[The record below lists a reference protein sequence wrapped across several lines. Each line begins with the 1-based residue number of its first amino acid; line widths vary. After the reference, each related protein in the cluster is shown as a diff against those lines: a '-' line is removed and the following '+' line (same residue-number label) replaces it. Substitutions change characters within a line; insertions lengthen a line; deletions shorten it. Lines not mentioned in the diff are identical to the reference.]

1 MAKKLN
7 QTKKKMKKIKL
18 TNSQK
23 KIIAKRQLKMRNRL
37 IKKQFNRLR
46 LVFKQLR
53 GEIDVDEQMFLSEF
67 AWETFSS
74 QLFNELKKGILET
87 VSETSNFLVTHRG
100 IDKKLIP
107 TVKNETLKKLGEEVI
122 AEKVTNI
129 KDTTKKILNKIIVR
143 GQESGTNIKDIAK
156 EITKKIR
163 GMEKK
168 RAMVIARTETA
179 TTATTTYFNGLEQ
192 AGLDKT
198 WWHVGGGK
206 TDRESHLKCDKETKK
221 ANEKFS
227 CGLMHPHELDADA
240 KDVINCHCELV

>member
-1 MAKKLN
+1 MAKKKRK
-7 QTKKKMKKIKL
+7 TKKVKL

-23 KIIAKRQLKMRNRL
+23 KILAKRQLKMRNRL
-37 IKKQFNRLR
+37 ILKQFNRLR

-53 GEIDVDEQMFLSEF
+53 GEIDVDEQMFFSEF

-87 VSETSNFLVTHRG
+87 VSETSNFLITHRG
-100 IDKKLIP
+100 IDEKLIP
-107 TVKNETLKKLGEEVI
+107 AVKNKTLKALSKKVI

-129 KDTTKKILNKIIVR
+129 TKTTKDILNKIIVR

-156 EITKKIR
+156 EITQKVK

-168 RAMVIARTETA
+168 RAMIIARTETA
-179 TTATTTYFNGLEQ
+179 TTATTTYHNGLEQ
-192 AGLDKT
+192 AGLEKT

-206 TDRESHLKCDKETKK
+206 TDRESHLKCDKETIP
-221 ANEKFS
+221 ANETFS
-227 CGLMHPHELDADA
+227 CGLKHPHQLGAPASEI
-240 KDVINCHCELV
+240 INCHCELI

>member
-1 MAKKLN
+1 MKKLN
-7 QTKKKMKKIKL
+7 QVKKKMKKIKL

-107 TVKNETLKKLGEEVI
+107 AVKNKTLKILSKKVI

-129 KDTTKKILNKIIVR
+129 TKTTRDILNKIIVH
-143 GQESGTNIKDIAK
+143 GQESGTNIRDIAK

-240 KDVINCHCELV
+240 KDIINCHCELV

>member
-1 MAKKLN
+1 MKKLN
-7 QTKKKMKKIKL
+7 QVKKKMKKIKL

-46 LVFKQLR
+46 LIFKQLR

-67 AWETFSS
+67 AWETFSG

-240 KDVINCHCELV
+240 KDVINCHCELI

>member
-1 MAKKLN
+1 MKKLN
-7 QTKKKMKKIKL
+7 QVKKKMKKIKL

-46 LVFKQLR
+46 LIFKQLR

-240 KDVINCHCELV
+240 KDVINCHCELI

>member
-1 MAKKLN
+1 MAKKPN
-7 QTKKKMKKIKL
+7 QVKKKMKKIKL

-37 IKKQFNRLR
+37 ILKLFGRLK

-53 GEIDVDEQMFLSEF
+53 GDIDVNEQMFLGEF
-67 AWETFSS
+67 AWETFSN
-74 QLFNELKKGILET
+74 QLFIELKKGIFET
-87 VSETSNFLVTHRG
+87 VNETSNFLITHRG

-107 TVKNETLKKLGEEVI
+107 AVKNKTLKTLSKKVI

-129 KDTTKKILNKIIVR
+129 TKTTKDILNKIIVR
-143 GQESGTNIKDIAK
+143 GQESGTNIRDIAK
-156 EITKKIR
+156 EITKKIK

-179 TTATTTYFNGLEQ
+179 TTSTTTYHNGLEQ
-192 AGLDKT
+192 AGLEKT

-206 TDRESHLKCDKETKK
+206 TERESHLKCDKETIP
-221 ANEKFS
+221 ANETFS
-227 CGLMHPHELDADA
+227 CGLKHPHQLGAPASEI
-240 KDVINCHCELV
+240 INCHCELI

>member
-7 QTKKKMKKIKL
+7 QVKKKMKKIKL

>member
-1 MAKKLN
+1 MAKKKRK
-7 QTKKKMKKIKL
+7 TKKVKL

-37 IKKQFNRLR
+37 ILKLFGRLR

-53 GEIDVDEQMFLSEF
+53 GDIDVNEQMFLGEF
-67 AWETFSS
+67 AWETFSN
-74 QLFNELKKGILET
+74 QLFMELKKGMLET
-87 VSETSNFLVTHRG
+87 INETSNFLITHRG

-107 TVKNETLKKLGEEVI
+107 AVKNKTLKQLSKKVI
-122 AEKVTNI
+122 ANKVTNI
-129 KDTTKKILNKIIVR
+129 TKTTRDILNKIIAH
-143 GQESGTNIKDIAK
+143 GQESGTNIRDIAK

-179 TTATTTYFNGLEQ
+179 TTSTTTYHNGLEQ
-192 AGLDKT
+192 AGLEKT

-206 TDRESHLKCDKETKK
+206 TDRESHLKCDKEVRKP
-221 ANEKFS
+221 NEKFS
-227 CGLMHPHELDADA
+227 CGLLYPHQLGAPVSEI
-240 KDVINCHCELV
+240 INCHCELI

>member
-1 MAKKLN
+1 MAKKK
-7 QTKKKMKKIKL
+7 QKTKKVKL

-37 IKKQFNRLR
+37 ILKLFGRLR

-53 GEIDVDEQMFLSEF
+53 GDIDVNEQMFLGEF
-67 AWETFSS
+67 AWETFSN
-74 QLFNELKKGILET
+74 QLFMELKKGMLET
-87 VSETSNFLVTHRG
+87 INETSNFLITHRG

-107 TVKNETLKKLGEEVI
+107 AVKNKTLKQLSKKVI
-122 AEKVTNI
+122 ANKVTNI
-129 KDTTKKILNKIIVR
+129 TKTTRDILNKIIAH
-143 GQESGTNIKDIAK
+143 GQESGTNIRDIAK

-179 TTATTTYFNGLEQ
+179 TTSTTTYHNGLEQ
-192 AGLDKT
+192 AGLEKT

-206 TDRESHLKCDKETKK
+206 TDRESHLKCDKEVRKP
-221 ANEKFS
+221 NEKFS
-227 CGLMHPHELDADA
+227 CGLLYPHQLGAPASEI
-240 KDVINCHCELV
+240 INCHCELI

>member
-1 MAKKLN
+1 MAKKPN
-7 QTKKKMKKIKL
+7 QVKKKTKKIKL

-37 IKKQFNRLR
+37 ILKLFGRLR

-53 GEIDVDEQMFLSEF
+53 GDIDVNEQMFLGEF
-67 AWETFSS
+67 AWETFSN
-74 QLFNELKKGILET
+74 QLFIELKKGIFET
-87 VSETSNFLVTHRG
+87 VNETSNFLITHRG

-107 TVKNETLKKLGEEVI
+107 AVKNKTLKILSKKVI

-129 KDTTKKILNKIIVR
+129 TKTTRDILNKIIVH
-143 GQESGTNIKDIAK
+143 GQESGTNIRDIAK

-168 RAMVIARTETA
+168 RAMIIART
-179 TTATTTYFNGLEQ
+179 TYHNGLEQ
-192 AGLDKT
+192 AGLEKT

-206 TDRESHLKCDKETKK
+206 TDRESHLKCDKETIP
-221 ANEKFS
+221 ANETFS
-227 CGLMHPHELDADA
+227 CGLKHPHQLGAPASEI
-240 KDVINCHCELV
+240 INCHCELI